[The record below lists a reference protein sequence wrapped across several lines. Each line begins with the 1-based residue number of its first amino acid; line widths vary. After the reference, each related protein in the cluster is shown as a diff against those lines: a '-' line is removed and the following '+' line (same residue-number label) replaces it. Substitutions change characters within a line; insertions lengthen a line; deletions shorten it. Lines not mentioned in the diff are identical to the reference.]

1 MPFLPH
7 LQRFDCSLSLARRC
21 GIAIV
26 GALLLS
32 PYGHAQ
38 NVNLVP
44 VRKTPQAIA
53 RYDENT
59 QWSLQ
64 LKHDAIISSPL
75 LRLRDVAVPIESNP
89 PWWDRAGAS
98 IIGLMPLNEHEMIV
112 ERSRLME
119 AVARST
125 SIPQIRWFGATEVR
139 VIFRRPVEK
148 TPTAIQTV
156 SAENVIKSAPAVAIA
171 KTQELPLM
179 PPSERDRIIRLIQIG
194 IDRYDSQLRESF
206 DITIDPNQEGIKSL
220 REFRRI
226 DLVTWEA
233 APTEGMNLAKVD
245 GMNPREPISAMI
257 EVSFAARP
265 LVVVAK
271 EAFRKGHIL
280 SESDLLLLPAARNV
294 PISEVLT
301 DMNDAIGLQVQ
312 SVIQKERP
320 VSRTAVGPVI
330 VVERGDLVEVRV
342 MGGGITIATGAK
354 TLAPGAKGDLIA
366 VETLDPKRKLMA
378 RVAGPGVVEIIT
390 RPPRVQ

>member
-1 MPFLPH
+1 MPFLPY
-7 LQRFDCSLSLARRC
+7 LKRFDRAMPLACRC
-21 GIAIV
+21 VIALAS
-26 GALLLS
+26 GLFLATW
-32 PYGHAQ
+32 GHAQ

-64 LKHDAIISSPL
+64 LKHDAVISSPL
-75 LRLRDVAVPIESNP
+75 LRLRDVAVPVESNP
-89 PWWDRAGAS
+89 PWWHRAGAS

-125 SIPQIRWFGATEVR
+125 SIPHIQWLGATEVR
-139 VIFRRPVEK
+139 VVYRRPIEK
-148 TPTAIQTV
+148 TPSVIQTV
-156 SAENVIKSAPAVAIA
+156 SAESTIESSPVVAVAR
-171 KTQELPLM
+171 KRELPPM

-194 IDRYDSQLRESF
+194 IDRYDSRLRESF
-206 DITIDPNQEGIKSL
+206 DITIDPNQEGIESL
-220 REFRRI
+220 RDFRQI
-226 DLVTWEA
+226 DLVTWES
-233 APTEGMNLAKVD
+233 APTEGLNVAKVD
-245 GMNPREPISAMI
+245 GMNPREPVSAMI
-257 EVSFAARP
+257 EISFVTRP

-280 SESDLLLLPAARNV
+280 SESDLVLMPAARNV
-294 PISEVLT
+294 LISEVLT

-312 SVIQKERP
+312 AVIQKERP